1 MWFMWFV
8 NMWLLWVL
16 LWNCDWEN
24 EKIIEKKMRK
34 RKGRNRGRC
43 GNHIGTG
50 GQGIKASLIVLIVQ
64 THEYLNQQSQI
75 SLIFLDH
82 TKNTYLLWNY
92 FKQGLMIPCVT
103 HVLLEL
109 KVLVYYV
116 TFWTATSSLLPPS
129 PAFSSHE
136 MVGVWAR
143 HDAWGVTMAQ
153 RQPAV
158 EWRRWPL

>member
-1 MWFMWFV
+1 MNIWTNKVKSHWF
-8 NMWLLWVL
+8 
-16 LWNCDWEN
+16 
-24 EKIIEKKMRK
+24 
-34 RKGRNRGRC
+34 
-43 GNHIGTG
+43 
-50 GQGIKASLIVLIVQ
+50 
-64 THEYLNQQSQI
+64 
-75 SLIFLDH
+75 FLDH

-143 HDAWGVTMAQ
+143 HDAWGVTLAQ

-158 EWRRWPL
+158 EWRRWPRLGPTRRGPSRWAASPAAGTAGWALGFSSSCSRRIAARSSLWGLRQPTGEASC